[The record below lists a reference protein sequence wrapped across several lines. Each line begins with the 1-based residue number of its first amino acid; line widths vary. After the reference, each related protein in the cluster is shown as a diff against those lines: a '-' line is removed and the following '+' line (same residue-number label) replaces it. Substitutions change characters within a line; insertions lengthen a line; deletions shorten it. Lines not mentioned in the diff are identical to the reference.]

1 MSVVISDAWRQRFGG
16 TARLYGEKALQC
28 FADAHVCVVGIGGVG
43 SWAAEAL
50 ARTGIGAITLIDM
63 DDVCVTNTN
72 RQIHALSG
80 NVGLAKAEVMAERIR
95 LINPECRVTVVDDFV
110 TPENVAEYLGVGFSY
125 VIDAID
131 SVRPKAAL
139 IAWCRRYKVPLV
151 TTGGAGGQIDPTQIQ
166 VADLA
171 KTIQDP
177 LAAKLRERLKSQF
190 GVVKNSKGK
199 LGVDCV
205 FSTEA
210 LVYPQADGSVCAM
223 KSTAEG
229 PKRMDCASG
238 FGAATMVTA
247 TFGFVAVS
255 HALKKMLAK
264 AQRDAAASGK
274 ELAHRARRR
283 ESEIGRL
290 PFAGGGEHR
299 LAQGA
304 EALAARGAELAA
316 QPQLVEQRQRIL
328 RQDPGAGFSF
338 YGG

>member
-1 MSVVISDAWRQRFGG
+1 MTVVTDAWRQRFGG
-16 TARLYGEKALQC
+16 TARLYGQDALQHL
-28 FADAHVCVVGIGGVG
+28 ADAHFCVIGIGGVG

-50 ARTGIGAITLIDM
+50 ARTGVGNLTLIDM
-63 DDVCVTNTN
+63 DDVCITNTN
-72 RQIHALSG
+72 RQIHALRD
-80 NVGLAKAEVMAERIR
+80 NVGKAKTEVMAERIHE
-95 LINPECRVTVVDDFV
+95 INPECKVICVDDFI
-110 TPENVAEYLGVGFSY
+110 TPDNTAELLATKFDY

-139 IAWCRRYKVPLV
+139 LAWCRRNKIPLI

-177 LAAKLRERLKSQF
+177 LAAKLRDRLKQF

-199 LGVDCV
+199 LGIDCV

-210 LVYPQADGSVCAM
+210 LVYPQPDGSVCASR
-223 KSTAEG
+223 STAEG

-255 HALKKMLAK
+255 HALKKFLAK
-264 AQRDAAASGK
+264 AQR
-274 ELAHRARRR
+274 
-283 ESEIGRL
+283 
-290 PFAGGGEHR
+290 
-299 LAQGA
+299 Q
-304 EALAARGAELAA
+304 
-316 QPQLVEQRQRIL
+316 
-328 RQDPGAGFSF
+328 
-338 YGG
+338 

>member
-1 MSVVISDAWRQRFGG
+1 MTQAAVSHQIKSLEDFLGLKLFRRRNRSLLLTEEGQSYFQDIKEIFSQLTEATRKLQ
-16 TARLYGEKALQC
+16 ARSAKGALTVSLLPS
-28 FADAHVCVVGIGGVG
+28 FAIQWLVP
-43 SWAAEAL
+43 
-50 ARTGIGAITLIDM
+50 
-63 DDVCVTNTN
+63 
-72 RQIHALSG
+72 
-80 NVGLAKAEVMAERIR
+80 R
-95 LINPECRVTVVDDFV
+95 LTSFNSAYP
-110 TPENVAEYLGVGFSY
+110 
-125 VIDAID
+125 DAID

-274 ELAHRARRR
+274 
-283 ESEIGRL
+283 
-290 PFAGGGEHR
+290 
-299 LAQGA
+299 
-304 EALAARGAELAA
+304 
-316 QPQLVEQRQRIL
+316 
-328 RQDPGAGFSF
+328 
-338 YGG
+338 

>member
-1 MSVVISDAWRQRFGG
+1 MVVNLSDAWLQRFGG
-16 TARLYGEKALQC
+16 TARLYGRDALQV
-28 FADAHVCVVGIGGVG
+28 FAGSHVCVVGIGGVG

-72 RQIHALSG
+72 RQIHALRDT
-80 NVGLAKAEVMAERIR
+80 VGQAKGEVMAERIR
-95 LINPECRVTVVDDFV
+95 LINPECRVNVVDDFV
-110 TPENVAEYLGVGFSY
+110 TVDNVAQLLDQNFSY

-139 IAWCRRYKVPLV
+139 IAFCRRNKIPLV

-177 LAAKLRERLKSQF
+177 LAAKLRERLKSDF

-210 LVYPQADGSVCAM
+210 LVYPQADGSVCAA
-223 KSTAEG
+223 KSSAEG

-247 TFGFVAVS
+247 SFGFVAVS
-255 HALKKMLAK
+255 HVLIKMMAK
-264 AQRDAAASGK
+264 AAR
-274 ELAHRARRR
+274 ERA
-283 ESEIGRL
+283 
-290 PFAGGGEHR
+290 
-299 LAQGA
+299 
-304 EALAARGAELAA
+304 
-316 QPQLVEQRQRIL
+316 
-328 RQDPGAGFSF
+328 
-338 YGG
+338 

>member
-1 MSVVISDAWRQRFGG
+1 MTVLSDAWRQRFGG
-16 TARLYGEKALQC
+16 TGRLYGQDALQL

-72 RQIHALSG
+72 RQIHALKD
-80 NVGLAKAEVMAERIR
+80 NVGQAKTEVMAARI
-95 LINPECRVTVVDDFV
+95 LEINPECRVTCIDDFI
-110 TPENVAEYLGVGFSY
+110 TPDNTAELMNQGFSY

-139 IAWCRRYKVPLV
+139 LAWCRRNKLPLV

-177 LAAKLRERLKSQF
+177 LAAKLRERLKNDF
-190 GVVKNSKGK
+190 KIVKNSKGK
-199 LGVDCV
+199 LGIDCV

-210 LVYPQADGSVCAM
+210 LMYPQPDGTVCASR
-223 KSTAEG
+223 STAEG
-229 PKRMDCASG
+229 PKRMDCAAG

-255 HALKKMLAK
+255 HVLKKMMAK
-264 AQRDAAASGK
+264 A
-274 ELAHRARRR
+274 
-283 ESEIGRL
+283 
-290 PFAGGGEHR
+290 
-299 LAQGA
+299 
-304 EALAARGAELAA
+304 AA
-316 QPQLVEQRQRIL
+316 QKNVPPAV
-328 RQDPGAGFSF
+328 S
-338 YGG
+338 

>member
-1 MSVVISDAWRQRFGG
+1 MSVTLSDAWRQRFGG
-16 TARLYGEKALQC
+16 TARLYGQNALEL
-28 FADAHVCVVGIGGVG
+28 FAQAHVCVVGIGGVG

-72 RQIHALSG
+72 RQIHALSP
-80 NVGLAKAEVMAERIR
+80 NVGQSKAEVMAERITA
-95 LINPECRVTVVDDFV
+95 INPECRVTVVDDFV
-110 TPENVAEYLGVGFSY
+110 TADNVASMLDQGFSY

-139 IAWCRRYKVPLV
+139 IAWCRRNKVPLV

-177 LAAKLRERLKSQF
+177 LAAKLRERLKSDF

-210 LVYPQADGSVCAM
+210 LVYPQLDGTVCSS
-223 KSTAEG
+223 KSTADG

-247 TFGFVAVS
+247 SFGFIAVS
-255 HALKKMLAK
+255 HALKKMMAK
-264 AQRDAAASGK
+264 A
-274 ELAHRARRR
+274 ART
-283 ESEIGRL
+283 
-290 PFAGGGEHR
+290 A
-299 LAQGA
+299 
-304 EALAARGAELAA
+304 
-316 QPQLVEQRQRIL
+316 
-328 RQDPGAGFSF
+328 
-338 YGG
+338 

>member
-1 MSVVISDAWRQRFGG
+1 MSVVLSDGWMQRFGG
-16 TARLYGEKALQC
+16 TARLYGAGALPL
-28 FADAHVCVVGIGGVG
+28 FAQAHVCVVGIGGVG

-72 RQIHALSG
+72 RQIHALQG
-80 NVGLAKAEVMAERIR
+80 NVGLAKAEVMAGRIR
-95 LINPECRVTVVDDFV
+95 QINPECDVTIIDDFV
-110 TPENVAEYLGVGFSY
+110 TPDNVAGYMGKGYSY

-139 IAWCRRYKVPLV
+139 IAWCRRNKVPLV

-177 LAAKLRERLKSQF
+177 LAAKVRERLKHDF

-210 LVYPQADGSVCAM
+210 LVYPQTDGTVCAA

-255 HALKKMLAK
+255 HLLKKMLA
-264 AQRDAAASGK
+264 R
-274 ELAHRARRR
+274 
-283 ESEIGRL
+283 
-290 PFAGGGEHR
+290 
-299 LAQGA
+299 
-304 EALAARGAELAA
+304 AAR
-316 QPQLVEQRQRIL
+316 QP
-328 RQDPGAGFSF
+328 G
-338 YGG
+338 

>member
-1 MSVVISDAWRQRFGG
+1 MTSLSDAWLQRFGG
-16 TARLYGEKALQC
+16 TARLYGQPALHL
-28 FADAHVCVVGIGGVG
+28 FADAHICVVGIGGVG

-63 DDVCVTNTN
+63 DDVCTTNTN
-72 RQIHALSG
+72 RQIHAMKG
-80 NVGLAKAEVMAERIR
+80 TVGQAKTAVMAERI
-95 LINPECRVTVVDDFV
+95 LAINPECKVTCIDDFI
-110 TPENVAEYLGVGFSY
+110 TADNTAELMSAGFSY

-139 IAWCRRYKVPLV
+139 LAWCRRNKIPLV

-177 LAAKLRERLKSQF
+177 LAAKLRERLKHDF
-190 GVVKNSKGK
+190 NIVKNSKGK
-199 LGVDCV
+199 LGIDCV

-210 LVYPQADGSVCAM
+210 LMYPQPDGSVCASR
-223 KSTAEG
+223 STAEG

-255 HALKKMLAK
+255 HVLKKMMAK
-264 AQRDAAASGK
+264 A
-274 ELAHRARRR
+274 ARR
-283 ESEIGRL
+283 
-290 PFAGGGEHR
+290 
-299 LAQGA
+299 
-304 EALAARGAELAA
+304 
-316 QPQLVEQRQRIL
+316 
-328 RQDPGAGFSF
+328 
-338 YGG
+338 

>member
-1 MSVVISDAWRQRFGG
+1 MRVLSDAWLQRFGG
-16 TARLYGEKALQC
+16 TARLYGQSALQL
-28 FADAHVCVVGIGGVG
+28 FAEAHICVIGIGGVG

-63 DDVCVTNTN
+63 DDVCMTNTN
-72 RQIHALSG
+72 RQIHALKG
-80 NVGLAKAEVMAERIR
+80 TVGQAKTEVMAERI
-95 LINPECRVTVVDDFV
+95 LAINPECKVTCVDDFI
-110 TPENVAEYLGVGFSY
+110 TAENTAELMSGGFTW

-139 IAWCRRYKVPLV
+139 LAWCRRNKIPLV

-177 LAAKLRERLKSQF
+177 LAAKLRERLKSDF
-190 GVVKNSKGK
+190 NIVKNSKGK
-199 LGVDCV
+199 LGIDCV

-210 LVYPQADGSVCAM
+210 LMYPQPDGSVCASR
-223 KSTAEG
+223 STAEG

-255 HALKKMLAK
+255 HVLKKMMAK
-264 AQRDAAASGK
+264 AA
-274 ELAHRARRR
+274 RA
-283 ESEIGRL
+283 
-290 PFAGGGEHR
+290 
-299 LAQGA
+299 
-304 EALAARGAELAA
+304 
-316 QPQLVEQRQRIL
+316 
-328 RQDPGAGFSF
+328 
-338 YGG
+338 

>member
-1 MSVVISDAWRQRFGG
+1 MPRRQRFGG

-139 IAWCRRYKVPLV
+139 IAPGVAATRCRWLLP
-151 TTGGAGGQIDPTQIQ
+151 AGRVVRLTQRRSSRGP
-166 VADLA
+166 A

-274 ELAHRARRR
+274 
-283 ESEIGRL
+283 
-290 PFAGGGEHR
+290 
-299 LAQGA
+299 
-304 EALAARGAELAA
+304 
-316 QPQLVEQRQRIL
+316 
-328 RQDPGAGFSF
+328 
-338 YGG
+338 